1 MGILYD
7 INLHNEANTLSRV
20 TYYKLCELQKE
31 EDKFWIEL
39 ENGKIFM
46 VDSPIKALWVMRPD
60 KKFNDVE
67 REDINEQL

>member
-7 INLHNEANTLSRV
+7 IGIHEKSNTLARV
-20 TYYKLCELQKE
+20 THYKLCELQEK

-46 VDSPIKALWVMRPD
+46 IDAPIKALWVMRPN
-60 KKFNDVE
+60 KE
-67 REDINEQL
+67 LEGICREDLNELF